1 MNENHQDNFFKG
13 TQFDSLK
20 NNSEFL
26 DTLESHI
33 PKCVPLLQTTV
44 SFRVGG
50 GRGRVEEWHA
60 QSNICVLHT
69 QG

>member
-1 MNENHQDNFFKG
+1 MNENHQDLIFFKG

-33 PKCVPLLQTTV
+33 PKRVPFLWT
-44 SFRVGG
+44 
-50 GRGRVEEWHA
+50 
-60 QSNICVLHT
+60 NC
-69 QG
+69 